1 MHNAKASSEPKVIPG
16 DGKAAARAAA
26 LKSRAVV
33 KSTRKSDLM
42 TSTAKDRPESPAPS
56 DKARHLQVTREPG
69 KSDDR
74 LMTDVAVMG
83 LAGNAWNSVTFS
95 QPTLGELSLTDMVG
109 SLREGGGAINRGD
122 LAAAERMLFAQAV
135 SLNAISA
142 ELARRASLNMG
153 SHLQAMESY
162 MRLALKAQAQC
173 RVTVET
179 LAEMKNPR
187 PVAFVKQANIS
198 NGPQQV
204 NNGAFPATSENR
216 SDGHKS
222 KADDGSRHEGVL
234 GGSPQ
239 LAGGEDHRE
248 RRRGFGR
255 GDSSSKH
262 VPVVD

>member
-1 MHNAKASSEPKVIPG
+1 MTKDTTPKAKAMEP
-16 DGKAAARAAA
+16 
-26 LKSRAVV
+26 L
-33 KSTRKSDLM
+33 
-42 TSTAKDRPESPAPS
+42 PAPV
-56 DKARHLQVTREPG
+56 DKARNLQITREPG

-74 LMTDVAVMG
+74 LMTDIAVQG

-142 ELARRASLNMG
+142 ELARRASLNIG

-162 MRLALKAQAQC
+162 MRLSLKAQAQC
-173 RVTVET
+173 RVTVEA

-204 NNGAFPATSENR
+204 NNGVQGGAVAVNETSKRTGAHAGKTETTHSKLLEA
-216 SDGHKS
+216 SDVERLDTGAS
-222 KADDGSRHEGVL
+222 GA
-234 GGSPQ
+234 
-239 LAGGEDHRE
+239 AGAAHPDMETVGALHRTNHP
-248 RRRGFGR
+248 GR
-255 GDSSSKH
+255 
-262 VPVVD
+262 